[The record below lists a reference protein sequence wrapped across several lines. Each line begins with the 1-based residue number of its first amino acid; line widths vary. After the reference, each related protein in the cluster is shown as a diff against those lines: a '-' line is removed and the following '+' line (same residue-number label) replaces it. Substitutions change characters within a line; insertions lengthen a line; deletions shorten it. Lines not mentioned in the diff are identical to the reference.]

1 MHNDASA
8 GLEHD
13 GLDGGEPGG
22 GVLGSSASLMAG
34 DQPCKPPRVKCHP
47 KPGSQGGR
55 EVNDGTTGSFLLS
68 VCGIKQYC
76 MIMHGIASYCMLLHS
91 IA

>member
-55 EVNDGTTGSFLLS
+55 EVNDGTTGLFLISFS
-68 VCGIKQYC
+68 GIKQYC
-76 MIMHGIASYCMLLHS
+76 MILHDIA
-91 IA
+91 